1 MRAQLGRLESRAMGV
16 LLVKVAVASA
26 ALFAVSWAGAHYLLA
41 DWQVQPFWPKSARLI
56 LLIFTS
62 AAAFFLCASALGIG
76 EVRDITA
83 ALRWR
88 LRRAASGSSG

>member
-1 MRAQLGRLESRAMGV
+1 MLV

-41 DWQVQPFWPKSARLI
+41 DWQVQPFWPKCARLM
-56 LLIFTS
+56 LVIFTA

-76 EVRDITA
+76 EVHDITA
-83 ALRWR
+83 ALRRR
-88 LRRAASGSSG
+88 LRRVV